1 MSYLEQFRKLFPQYL
16 AIGMTEEQY
25 WDRDCELVKAF
36 READNIRKE
45 RMNQELWLQGM
56 YFYEALCDVAPIIR
70 AFAKK
75 GTKPHKYP
83 SEPYALT
90 SKEQKEKQE
99 AAEKAAF
106 DKGLAKMEALT
117 RRMNMKFGR
126 NEEKEVTDNADSC

>member
-1 MSYLEQFRKLFPQYL
+1 MSYSEQFRKLFPQYL

-126 NEEKEVTDNADSC
+126 NEEKEVTDNADNC